1 MKKQAININKY
12 KYIMFVDASGDDG
25 YVFRETS
32 NSGSSYSF
40 VVSCFMTKP
49 EDYAHNIN
57 VLLSMKK
64 AMFVKPEQEIKST
77 ALRRSRYSDRV
88 YDELQNLKGTCF
100 SLIADKKLIHECRPL
115 SDRDFYLLTQIARNN
130 LSGITHAFPYISL
143 HDSDLISDND
153 EVLIVI
159 DNMKKREMDSIKN
172 ILKTTFSTQKYDLI
186 FRDSKDKLF
195 PLIQIADVMAGTI
208 RNYYENCLPLKP
220 HNQYCKLCLH
230 SNIHTNAKLAFSNQA
245 CLKPKLKKFF
255 TPYITHKDFNIV
267 MEFHQSDNEP
277 AFGCHL
283 VILPVDHMLYFAYIE
298 CLIIN
303 HKKRS

>member
-100 SLIADKKLIHECRPL
+100 SLIADKKLIHECRVL
-115 SDRDFYLLTQIARNN
+115 ELT
-130 LSGITHAFPYISL
+130 L
-143 HDSDLISDND
+143 
-153 EVLIVI
+153 
-159 DNMKKREMDSIKN
+159 
-172 ILKTTFSTQKYDLI
+172 
-186 FRDSKDKLF
+186 
-195 PLIQIADVMAGTI
+195 
-208 RNYYENCLPLKP
+208 
-220 HNQYCKLCLH
+220 
-230 SNIHTNAKLAFSNQA
+230 
-245 CLKPKLKKFF
+245 
-255 TPYITHKDFNIV
+255 
-267 MEFHQSDNEP
+267 
-277 AFGCHL
+277 
-283 VILPVDHMLYFAYIE
+283 
-298 CLIIN
+298 
-303 HKKRS
+303 